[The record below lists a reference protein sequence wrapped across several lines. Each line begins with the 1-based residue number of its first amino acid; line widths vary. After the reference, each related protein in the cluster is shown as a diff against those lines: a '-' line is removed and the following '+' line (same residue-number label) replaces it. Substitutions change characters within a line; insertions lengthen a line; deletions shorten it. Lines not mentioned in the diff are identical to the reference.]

1 MSSAPPVTT
10 APAPPLS
17 DALGAAEELVRAQY
31 SRSVRRRLLVV
42 LVGGAALAALSVVAL
57 CIGSASLSISEV
69 VRALATR
76 IVPAAGAPP
85 FDEAVVWE
93 LRLPRV
99 VMAIVAGAGL
109 AVSGAQMQGITRNP
123 LVSPFTV
130 GISSAAAFGASVAI
144 MFGFSFVGAGTMAII
159 ANAFAFSMLCSL
171 LVFGLARMKG
181 TSPETLILAGI
192 ALSYLFSALTSVIQ
206 FFASEE
212 DLMAMVHWTFGT
224 LTGVKWSEIG
234 IVAGVI
240 GVCLPVL
247 IKYSW
252 DINAMALGG
261 DEAARSLGVDAKRVR
276 MVSLLLAALITATI
290 ISFTGI
296 IGFVCLVAPHI
307 ARYLIGGDHRFL
319 LPASCIVGA
328 IVMVASDTVARVILS
343 PIILP
348 IGIVTSLVGVP
359 LFLYLL
365 LTRRK
370 DYWG

>member
-1 MSSAPPVTT
+1 MT
-10 APAPPLS
+10 ATS
-17 DALGAAEELVRAQY
+17 TEQSVRDQY
-31 SRSVRRRLLVV
+31 SRSIARRLLIVSAGIVV
-42 LVGGAALAALSVVAL
+42 LMALAVVAL
-57 CIGSASLSISEV
+57 CIGSAELSAGGVIH
-69 VRALATR
+69 ALATR
-76 IVPAAGAPP
+76 LVPSIGAPA
-85 FDEAVVWE
+85 FDESVVWE
-93 LRLPRV
+93 LRLPRI
-99 VMAIVAGAGL
+99 VMAIIGGAGL
-109 AVSGAQMQGITRNP
+109 AVSGAQMQGITKNP

-144 MFGFSFVGAGTMAII
+144 MFGLRFVGAGTFAII
-159 ANAFAFSMLCSL
+159 GNAFLFAMVCAL
-171 LVFGLARMKG
+171 LVFGLASLRG

-192 ALSYLFSALTSVIQ
+192 ALSYLFSALTSIIH

-212 DLMAMVHWTFGT
+212 DLMAMIHWTFGT
-224 LTGVKWSEIG
+224 LTGVKWPEIA
-234 IVAGVI
+234 IVAAVMV
-240 GVCLPVL
+240 VCVPILV
-247 IKYSW
+247 KYSW

-261 DEAARSLGVDAKRVR
+261 DDAARSLGVDATRVR
-276 MVSLLLAALITATI
+276 IVSLLLSALITATI

-296 IGFVCLVAPHI
+296 IGFVCLVSPHI

-328 IVMVASDTVARVILS
+328 IVMVASDVVGRTIIS

-365 LTRRK
+365 LTRRQ

>member
-1 MSSAPPVTT
+1 MT
-10 APAPPLS
+10 AAS
-17 DALGAAEELVRAQY
+17 TERSVRDQY
-31 SRSVRRRLLVV
+31 SRSIARRLLIVSLGCVV
-42 LVGGAALAALSVVAL
+42 LIALAVIAL
-57 CIGSASLSISEV
+57 CIGSADMSVGAVL
-69 VRALATR
+69 RALATR
-76 IVPAAGAPP
+76 LAPSVGASP
-85 FDEAVVWE
+85 FDESVVWE
-93 LRLPRV
+93 LRLPRI
-99 VMAIVAGAGL
+99 VMGIIGGAGL

-130 GISSAAAFGASVAI
+130 GISAAAAFGASVAI
-144 MFGFSFVGAGTMAII
+144 MFGFGFVGVGTFAIVG
-159 ANAFAFSMLCSL
+159 NAFLFSMVCTL

-192 ALSYLFSALTSVIQ
+192 ALSYLFSALTSIIH

-224 LTGVKWSEIG
+224 LTGVKWSEIA
-234 IVAGVI
+234 IVAAVM
-240 GVCLPVL
+240 VACVPVL

-252 DINAMALGG
+252 DINAMTLGG
-261 DEAARSLGVDAKRVR
+261 DDAARSLGVDTTRVR
-276 MVSLLLAALITATI
+276 IVSLLLSALITATI

-328 IVMVASDTVARVILS
+328 IVMVASDTVGRTLIS

-365 LTRRK
+365 LTRRQN
-370 DYWG
+370 YWV

>member
-1 MSSAPPVTT
+1 MSESSVP
-10 APAPPLS
+10 
-17 DALGAAEELVRAQY
+17 AAETLSAVAGDQFVREQY
-31 SRSVRRRLLVV
+31 SRSVRRRMLIVSLGGVLL
-42 LVGGAALAALSVVAL
+42 ALLAVIALSV
-57 CIGSASLSISEV
+57 GSTDMGVGGVLQ
-69 VRALATR
+69 ALATR
-76 IVPAAGAPP
+76 LVPSAGASA
-85 FDEAVVWE
+85 FNEAVVWD
-93 LRLPRV
+93 LRLPRI

-144 MFGFSFVGAGTMAII
+144 MFGFSFAGAGTLAIVG
-159 ANAFAFSMLCSL
+159 NAFVFAMLCAL
-171 LVFGLARMKG
+171 LVFGLARLKG

-212 DLMAMVHWTFGT
+212 ELMAMVHWTFGT
-224 LTGVKWSEIG
+224 LTGVTWLEIG
-234 IVAGVI
+234 IVTAVLAA
-240 GVCLPVL
+240 CLPVL
-247 IKYSW
+247 IRYSW
-252 DINAMALGG
+252 DVNAMALGG
-261 DEAARSLGVDAKRVR
+261 DEAARSLGVDARRVR
-276 MVSLLLAALITATI
+276 VVSLLLSALITATI

-328 IVMVASDTVARVILS
+328 IVMVASDTVARTVIS